1 MPVYS
6 WLLAWRYL
14 VTRRVT
20 LLGVIGV
27 AVAVWAMIV
36 VIAVFS
42 GFIGEIRGAARLAS
56 PDLLLTG
63 VRADCDFAAVAPV
76 LRADPD
82 VVAIAPR
89 VQHEVILAAYGLHGR
104 YVPRTRAVETTA
116 LERQF
121 VRLLG
126 VDPAAEREATA
137 FERWLTGLKDDDRR
151 LAVEDAGAPFA
162 VSPERMRS
170 ARRLTSA
177 DPRVPAV
184 GRLDGILLSA
194 YRLTRGEPIEPGS
207 RIDVISG
214 RFVRGEDGGTEV
226 GVVRLPAVLSGAFAC
241 GHRTFDHLYAI
252 ADIEFVRRLL
262 GHAPD
267 ESPIELVTQVAI
279 RLRPGADP
287 ATVADRLEAA
297 VANVSGGQVL
307 SWEEQNAEL
316 LTAVDQERRMTMVC
330 VFVVMLVAAFLIY
343 ATLHM
348 TVTQKV
354 HDIGILTAL
363 GATPGGVQAIF
374 LLSGLVIAVVGCLL
388 GAASGIAFTVNLNEI
403 NAFTRA
409 RFGFEFFPSNIY
421 ALDHIPYQLDPAWVA
436 QVAGSALVLALVVAW
451 LPARRAARLD
461 PVQALAK
468 G

>member
-126 VDPAAEREATA
+126 VD
-137 FERWLTGLKDDDRR
+137 
-151 LAVEDAGAPFA
+151 
-162 VSPERMRS
+162 
-170 ARRLTSA
+170 
-177 DPRVPAV
+177 
-184 GRLDGILLSA
+184 
-194 YRLTRGEPIEPGS
+194 
-207 RIDVISG
+207 
-214 RFVRGEDGGTEV
+214 
-226 GVVRLPAVLSGAFAC
+226 
-241 GHRTFDHLYAI
+241 
-252 ADIEFVRRLL
+252 
-262 GHAPD
+262 
-267 ESPIELVTQVAI
+267 
-279 RLRPGADP
+279 
-287 ATVADRLEAA
+287 
-297 VANVSGGQVL
+297 
-307 SWEEQNAEL
+307 
-316 LTAVDQERRMTMVC
+316 
-330 VFVVMLVAAFLIY
+330 
-343 ATLHM
+343 
-348 TVTQKV
+348 
-354 HDIGILTAL
+354 
-363 GATPGGVQAIF
+363 
-374 LLSGLVIAVVGCLL
+374 
-388 GAASGIAFTVNLNEI
+388 
-403 NAFTRA
+403 
-409 RFGFEFFPSNIY
+409 
-421 ALDHIPYQLDPAWVA
+421 
-436 QVAGSALVLALVVAW
+436 
-451 LPARRAARLD
+451 
-461 PVQALAK
+461 
-468 G
+468 